1 MEHEKDLNRKTE
13 MAAKVKGMID
23 HPGWKDVVKP
33 FLIATCD
40 SSLSN
45 FRIAKTPEELQ
56 KAQFSLLAAE
66 MLLNVPGVVIADG
79 VQANE
84 ELEKLKRSE

>member
-1 MEHEKDLNRKTE
+1 MENEKELNRKTE

-23 HPGWKDVVKP
+23 HPGWKDVIRP
-33 FLIATCD
+33 FLVTTCEA
-40 SSLSN
+40 SLSN

-79 VQANE
+79 VQANDD
-84 ELEKLKRSE
+84 LEKLKNSE